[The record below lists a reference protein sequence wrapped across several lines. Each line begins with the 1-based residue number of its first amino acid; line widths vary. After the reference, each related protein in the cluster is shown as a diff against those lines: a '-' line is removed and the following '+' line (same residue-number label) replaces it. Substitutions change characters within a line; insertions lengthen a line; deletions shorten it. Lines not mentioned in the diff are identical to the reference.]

1 MRLSIERVLLA
12 FSENESGSLRDESL
26 GCLEGDDEGEEFVE
40 VGVRSKCRLGLG
52 CGSVVR
58 SSVIL
63 SHEKQFSFVSPLL
76 PKRDP
81 GVERTREPSRCTTG
95 SSPSPPF
102 GRFRNELKE
111 VWARGKA
118 YLMG

>member
-1 MRLSIERVLLA
+1 MPKRVDDVRLSIERVLLA

-52 CGSVVR
+52 WRSVVE

-63 SHEKQFSFVSPLL
+63 SRERPNSRFLILFFQTTRSQCRQSKRLFTIYYGLLSFSALRKV
-76 PKRDP
+76 
-81 GVERTREPSRCTTG
+81 RE
-95 SSPSPPF
+95 
-102 GRFRNELKE
+102 
-111 VWARGKA
+111 
-118 YLMG
+118 